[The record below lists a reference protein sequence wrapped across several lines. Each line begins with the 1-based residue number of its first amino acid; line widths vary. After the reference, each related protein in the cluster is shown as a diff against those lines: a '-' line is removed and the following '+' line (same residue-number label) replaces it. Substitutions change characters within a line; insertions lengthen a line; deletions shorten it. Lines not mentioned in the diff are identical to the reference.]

1 MKIKYHILLVTILMC
16 ASDVFAWQS
25 DDIKQQ
31 AFSKDEGKTVF
42 SPHWF
47 LSAQGGGA
55 YTLGETNFGDLVS
68 PSLAIALGYEFTPL
82 FGVRAEVSGWQAKG
96 GWVNPD
102 ITYKYKYKY
111 LQGSVDA
118 MLDLGNLCCG
128 FNPKR
133 FFNAYLFLGA
143 GLNGAFDND
152 EVVNLNAS
160 GYKLQRLWTGKKLYI
175 AGRIGLGTNLSLN
188 DHVAINLEVNT
199 NMLSDKF
206 NSKKGVNADWQFN
219 GLVGLSFTLGKS
231 YRKTSIISNE
241 PKESVSTPL
250 VVEQPEKVAVVGQP
264 ELKKETTILEPM
276 KQDIFFA
283 LNSARIQND
292 QQSKIVALVEYLK
305 KYPVT
310 KVNVTGYAD
319 VNTGNARINSKLSE
333 ARAKNVAE
341 ALKSKGIAADRI
353 IVDFKGDTV
362 QPYSTPKENRVSVCI
377 TE

>member
-31 AFSKDEGKTVF
+31 ALSKDEGKTVF
-42 SPHWF
+42 SPHWV

-68 PSLAIALGYEFTPL
+68 PSLAIALGYKFTPL
-82 FGVRAEVSGWQAKG
+82 FSVRAAVSGWQAKG

-102 ITYKYKYKY
+102 ITYTYKY

-128 FNPKR
+128 YNPKR

-152 EVVNLNAS
+152 EAVNLNAS

-175 AGRIGLGTNLSLN
+175 AGRIGLGTNLRLN

-231 YRKTSIISNE
+231 YRKTTIISNE
-241 PKESVSTPL
+241 PEESVSTLL
-250 VVEQPEKVAVVGQP
+250 VVEQPEKVAVEGQP
-264 ELKKETTILEPM
+264 ELKKETTISEPM

-292 QQSKIVALVEYLK
+292 QESKIVALVEYLK

-362 QPYSTPKENRVSVCI
+362 QPYSTPKENRVSICI

>member
-1 MKIKYHILLVTILMC
+1 MKIKYHILLATILMC

-47 LSAQGGGA
+47 LSVQGGGA
-55 YTLGETNFGDLVS
+55 YTLGEANFGDLVS
-68 PSLAIALGYEFTPL
+68 PSLAVALGYKFTPL

-102 ITYKYKYKY
+102 ITYKYKY

-152 EVVNLNAS
+152 EAVNLNAS
-160 GYKLQRLWTGKKLYI
+160 GYKLQRLWTGKKLYV
-175 AGRIGLGTNLSLN
+175 AGRIGLGTNLRLN

-231 YRKTSIISNE
+231 YRKTTLISNE
-241 PKESVSTPL
+241 PEESVSTPL
-250 VVEQPEKVAVVGQP
+250 VVEQPEKMAVVVQP
-264 ELKKETTILEPM
+264 EIKKETTMLEPM

-283 LNSARIQND
+283 LNSARIQDD

-319 VNTGNARINSKLSE
+319 VNTGNARINSQLSE

-341 ALKSKGIAADRI
+341 ALKSKGIATARI

-362 QPYSTPKENRVSVCI
+362 QPYSTPKENRVSICI

>member
-1 MKIKYHILLVTILMC
+1 MKIKYHILLATILMC

-55 YTLGETNFGDLVS
+55 YTLGEANFGDLVS
-68 PSLAIALGYEFTPL
+68 PSLAVALGYKFTPL

-102 ITYKYKYKY
+102 ITYKYKY

-152 EVVNLNAS
+152 EAVNLNAS
-160 GYKLQRLWTGKKLYI
+160 GYKLQRLWTGKKLYV
-175 AGRIGLGTNLSLN
+175 AGRIGLGTNLRLN

-231 YRKTSIISNE
+231 YRKTTLISNE
-241 PKESVSTPL
+241 PEESVSTPL
-250 VVEQPEKVAVVGQP
+250 VVEQPEKMAVVVQP
-264 ELKKETTILEPM
+264 EIKKETTMLEPM

-283 LNSARIQND
+283 LNSARIQDD

-319 VNTGNARINSKLSE
+319 VNTGNARINSQLSE

-341 ALKSKGIAADRI
+341 ALKSKGIATARI

-362 QPYSTPKENRVSVCI
+362 QPYSTPKENRVSICI

>member
-68 PSLAIALGYEFTPL
+68 PSLAIALGYKFTPL
-82 FGVRAEVSGWQAKG
+82 FGVRAEVSGWQAKS

-102 ITYKYKYKY
+102 ITYKYKY

-152 EVVNLNAS
+152 EAVNLNAS
-160 GYKLQRLWTGKKLYI
+160 GYKLQRLWTGKKPYI

-199 NMLSDKF
+199 NMLSDNF

-231 YRKTSIISNE
+231 YRKTSIILNE

-362 QPYSTPKENRVSVCI
+362 QPYSTPKENRVSICI